1 MVIELG
7 AARKGIMSE
16 SPLMV
21 GLGEV
26 LWDILPSRRVLG
38 GAPANFAYM
47 ATLFGDRGIVA
58 SRVGNDELG
67 REAYQLM
74 NDMGV
79 CTSYVQ
85 NDNGYETGVAGVL
98 LDAEGQPGFTIKEQ
112 VAWDF
117 LQWTPDWEELSSR
130 ANVVC
135 YGSLAQRSPT
145 SAETIER
152 FLQNTPENALRICD
166 ANLRE
171 PFYNTDTLRRSFH
184 FADIL
189 KLNERELFQVSSS
202 LGLGSGDEIDLAKK
216 LFREF
221 DLEMI
226 CVTKGARGSLLV
238 SDHKIVEHAGI
249 NVDVAD
255 AVGAGDAF
263 TACVAHYY
271 MQGRPLAEISESA
284 NRLAA
289 WVATQVGATPF
300 VSGAQLVRIMSG
312 DTAGD
317 HAHM

>member
-1 MVIELG
+1 L
-7 AARKGIMSE
+7 MSE

-26 LWDILPSRRVLG
+26 LWDILPSKRVLG

-47 ATLFGDRGIVA
+47 ATVFGDRGVVA

-67 REAYQLM
+67 REAFLLM

-79 CTSYVQ
+79 CTSYLQ
-85 NDNGYETGVAGVL
+85 YDDRSETGVAGVL
-98 LDAEGQPGFTIKEQ
+98 LDSDGQPGFTIKER

-130 ANVVC
+130 VNVVC
-135 YGSLAQRSPT
+135 YGSLAQRCRT

-152 FLQNTPENALRICD
+152 FLRNTPDDALRICD

-171 PFYNTDTLRRSFH
+171 PFYDTETLRRSFH

-189 KLNERELFQVSSS
+189 KLNEQELFQVSSS
-202 LGLGSGDEIDLAKK
+202 LGFGGGDEIELAER

-221 DLEMI
+221 DLKMI
-226 CVTKGARGSLLV
+226 CVTKGARGSLLL

-249 NVDVAD
+249 TVNVAD

-271 MQGRPLAEISESA
+271 VQGRPLEEISESA

-289 WVATQVGATPF
+289 WVASQVGATPF
-300 VSGAQLVRIMSG
+300 VSGAQLVKIMSG
-312 DTAGD
+312 DTFIEQAQSGNQSQLKG
-317 HAHM
+317 

>member
-1 MVIELG
+1 
-7 AARKGIMSE
+7 MSK

-26 LWDILPSRRVLG
+26 LWDLLPSRKVLG

-47 ATLFGDRGIVA
+47 ATLLGDRGIVA

-74 NDMGV
+74 NDLGV
-79 CTSYVQ
+79 CTSYLQ
-85 NDNGYETGVAGVL
+85 YDDQYETGVAGVL
-98 LDAEGQPGFTIKEQ
+98 LDPDGQPGFTIKEQ

-117 LQWTPDWEELSSR
+117 LQWTQDWEELSSR
-130 ANVVC
+130 VNVVC
-135 YGSLAQRSPT
+135 YGSLAQRSHV
-145 SAETIER
+145 SAETIEH
-152 FLQNTPENALRICD
+152 FLQNTPKEALRICD
-166 ANLRE
+166 ANLRN
-171 PFYNTDTLRRSFH
+171 PFYDTDTLRRSFH

-189 KLNERELFQVSSS
+189 KLNEQELFQVSSS
-202 LGLGSGDEIDLAKK
+202 LGFGSGDETELARR

-226 CVTKGARGSLLV
+226 CVTKGARGSLLI
-238 SDHKIVEHAGI
+238 SDHTVIKHAGI

-271 MQGRPLAEISESA
+271 MQGRPLEEISESA

-289 WVATQVGATPF
+289 WVATQVGATPV
-300 VSGAQLVRIMSG
+300 VSGAQLAKIMSQ
-312 DTAGD
+312 DTSNEQ
-317 HAHM
+317 AHK